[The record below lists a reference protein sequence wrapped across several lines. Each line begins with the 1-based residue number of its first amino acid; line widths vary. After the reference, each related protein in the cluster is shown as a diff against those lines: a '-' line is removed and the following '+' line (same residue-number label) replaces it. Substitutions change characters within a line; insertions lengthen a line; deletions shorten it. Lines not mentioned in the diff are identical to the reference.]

1 MDVEKRVL
9 EIIAKNF
16 RRNVSEITVN
26 TKLMADLGA
35 DSLDMIELMLDI
47 EDEFKID
54 FEDKRAENIHSIQDA
69 IQEIEKLLKQPKVD
83 NKKYFV

>member
-1 MDVEKRVL
+1 MDVEKQVL
-9 EIIAKNF
+9 TIIARNF
-16 RRNVSEITVN
+16 KKDISEISVE
-26 TKLMADLGA
+26 TKLMSELGA

-69 IQEIEKLLKQPKVD
+69 ISEIKKLLSTPKVD
-83 NKKYFV
+83 KKNYFV

>member
-9 EIIAKNF
+9 ELIAKNF
-16 RRNVSEITVN
+16 KRDVSEINVN
-26 TKLMADLGA
+26 TKLMAELGA

-54 FEDKRAENIHSIQDA
+54 FEDKRAENIHSIKDA
-69 IQEIEKLLKQPKVD
+69 IMEIEKLLKDTKVD